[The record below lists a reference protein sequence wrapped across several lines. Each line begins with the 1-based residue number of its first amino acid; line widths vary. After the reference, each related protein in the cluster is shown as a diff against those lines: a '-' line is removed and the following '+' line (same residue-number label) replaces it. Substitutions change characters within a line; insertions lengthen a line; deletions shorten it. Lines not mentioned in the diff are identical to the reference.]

1 MVTRQPGTGRR
12 SRLLRLRVDGQQR
25 VTNVELFFDLVYVFA
40 VTQITRFLGED
51 LSWQRSLQA
60 LLLLFALWWAWIY
73 TAWVTNWLHPDARAV
88 RACLL
93 AVMLASLIVSATL
106 PEAFGDRGLIFAVTY
121 VVMQLGR
128 TAFVVYAVRR
138 DPVLRVN
145 FVRIMLWLLPSGACW
160 VAGGLTSGTTR
171 DALWAVAV
179 LIDFVA
185 PALGFAV
192 PGLGRSTTREWNI
205 AGDHLAERCQLFMI
219 IALGESILDIGTTFG
234 DGPMSAAKITA
245 FVLAFLGTVALWWVY
260 FDRSAEDSSKAIA
273 SSPDPGR
280 LGRSAYTYFHLPMVA
295 GVIVTAVADEQVIAH
310 PTGHGSAAVTATVL
324 GGPALYLFGH
334 LLFKRAVFRL
344 VSWPRLIALLVL
356 AACIP
361 LGAVLSPLALSGV
374 SGAIVVA
381 VVVADLVQHP
391 VAHPDEQPV

>member
-1 MVTRQPGTGRR
+1 
-12 SRLLRLRVDGQQR
+12 LRLRVDGQQR

-73 TAWVTNWLHPDARAV
+73 TAWVTNWLHPDTRAV

-106 PEAFGDRGLIFAVTY
+106 PQAFGDRGLIFAVTY

-260 FDRSAEDSSKAIA
+260 FDRSAEDSSKPIA